1 VRSDKK
7 PGANRLAPGF
17 ARPDAV
23 VVGAGHNGLV
33 AANLL
38 ADAGWNVQVLEA
50 QPRIGG
56 AAYSDDTLHPGF
68 VTDWY
73 SAFYP
78 LSRASPVLQSLE
90 LERYGLQWTH
100 APAVLAHILPDD
112 RCAVLSRDIA
122 LTAQS
127 VDAFAP
133 GDGEAWSS
141 IVAEYDRISEQLIR
155 ALFTPF
161 PPVRAGMRLVKLL
174 GTAELLRFARF
185 AVQSVRRFGDE
196 RFAGAGAPILFAG
209 NALHADLGPEVPGSA
224 LYGWL
229 LTMLGQTVGFPVPVG
244 GSSGIPSALAARLEA
259 HGGTIRTSVEV
270 VGIDVTDGRAT
281 GVRLA
286 DGERVAA
293 PYVLADVGAPFLY
306 RQLLGPKNLPHRLCR
321 DLDNFQWDLPT
332 LKVNWALSA
341 PIPWTARGAGGAG
354 TVHLGADLNG
364 LTHYA
369 AALSTRTVPEHPFLL
384 LGQMTTADPSRSPAG
399 TESAWAYTHLPEGIE
414 YGPDLIAEQVERV
427 EAVVERHAPGF
438 RATVLARNVQSPTD
452 LQSHD
457 ANLVNGAVAGGT
469 ANLYQQLVFRPVPSL
484 GRPETPVDG
493 VYLASASAHPGGGV
507 HGGPGANAAIAALRR
522 SRRSGSMKRWMVD
535 AALHRIYRD

>member
-1 VRSDKK
+1 
-7 PGANRLAPGF
+7 
-17 ARPDAV
+17 V

-38 ADAGWNVQVLEA
+38 VDAGWNVQVLEA

-56 AAYSDDTLHPGF
+56 AAYSDDTLHPGY

-78 LSRASPVLQSLE
+78 LSRASPVLKALE
-90 LERYGLQWTH
+90 LEQYGLQWRH
-100 APAVLAHILPDD
+100 APAVLAHVLPDD
-112 RCAVLSRDIA
+112 RCAVLSRDLA
-122 LTAQS
+122 ETAAS
-127 VDAFAP
+127 VDSFAG
-133 GDGEAWSS
+133 GDGDAWLSV
-141 IVAEYDRISEQLIR
+141 VAAYQRISEPLID

-161 PPVRAGMRLVKLL
+161 PPVRSGLRLVRTL
-174 GTAELLRFARF
+174 GTADLLRFARF
-185 AVQSVRRFGDE
+185 AAQPVRRFGDE
-196 RFAGAGAPILFAG
+196 RFSGEGAPILFAG
-209 NALHADLGPEVPGSA
+209 NALHADLGPEVPGSG

-244 GSSGIPSALAARLEA
+244 GSSGIPNALAARLQA
-259 HGGTIRTSVEV
+259 RGGTIRTSAQV
-270 VGIDVTDGRAT
+270 VGIDVADGHAR

-286 DGERVAA
+286 DGERIAA
-293 PYVLADVGAPFLY
+293 SYVLADVGAPFLY
-306 RQLLGPKNLPHRLCR
+306 RELLGSKNLPDRLWR

-341 PIPWTARGAGGAG
+341 PIPWTAQGAAGAG

-369 AALSTRTVPEHPFLL
+369 AALSTRAVPPHPFLL
-384 LGQMTTADPSRSPAG
+384 LGQMTTSDPTRSPAG
-399 TESAWAYTHLPEGIE
+399 TESAWAYTHLPADTDFQ
-414 YGPDLIAEQVERV
+414 PDVIAEHVERV

-438 RATVLARNVQSPTD
+438 RSLVLARNVQSPSD
-452 LQSHD
+452 LQDQD
-457 ANLVNGAVAGGT
+457 ANLVRGAVAGGT
-469 ANLYQQLVFRPVPSL
+469 ANLYQQLVFRPVPGL

-493 VYLASASAHPGGGV
+493 VYLASAGAHPGGGV

-522 SRRSGSMKRWMVD
+522 SGRMGTVKRRAVD
-535 AALHRIYRD
+535 AAMRRIYRD